1 MSLVSLEYLILIAAG
16 SLVFYH
22 TKGRAQKLCMF
33 VMSMLFVL
41 SFSIGAVVSV
51 ILASFISWKAAIR
64 ISEAEDKKVRMNRT
78 KLGVI
83 LLLAQLVLLK
93 YLPGMSRNP
102 SSVFLKFACPIGI
115 SYYTLMLIGYVLD
128 VDWKRIPAEPSF
140 FTLLLTACWFPQ
152 MVQGPIGKVQEIIGQ
167 MNQDHTFE
175 LHSYKY
181 GLQRLLWG
189 IFQKTV
195 IADRIGTAIGSF
207 FLPDRAGL
215 DLVWGLIL
223 YSIQLYADF
232 SGGIDIILGTSECF
246 GIRLSENF
254 RQPYFSS
261 TLGEFWRRWHISL
274 GRWMKDY
281 IFFPFSA
288 SSFSQK
294 LTRKLRKSGVSRKQ
308 AARVSIA
315 LGNLL
320 VFVLVGFWHGSG
332 SKYVGWGI
340 YNGIILSASALLEG
354 WFIEVREKLHLHGRL
369 WSLFRILRTYVIVL
383 IGYLFDCTADAG
395 QAWNAFLRLFS
406 HGFHGVGFSVSEL
419 LILFIAV
426 LAVLIVDLLHEHG
439 ISVRDRISCWSYGKQ
454 AVFWTILIQV
464 IAIAGRVSSS
474 GGFLYE
480 SF

>member
-1 MSLVSLEYLILIAAG
+1 
-16 SLVFYH
+16 
-22 TKGRAQKLCMF
+22 
-33 VMSMLFVL
+33 
-41 SFSIGAVVSV
+41 
-51 ILASFISWKAAIR
+51 
-64 ISEAEDKKVRMNRT
+64 
-78 KLGVI
+78 
-83 LLLAQLVLLK
+83 
-93 YLPGMSRNP
+93 
-102 SSVFLKFACPIGI
+102 
-115 SYYTLMLIGYVLD
+115 
-128 VDWKRIPAEPSF
+128 
-140 FTLLLTACWFPQ
+140 
-152 MVQGPIGKVQEIIGQ
+152 
-167 MNQDHTFE
+167 
-175 LHSYKY
+175 
-181 GLQRLLWG
+181 
-189 IFQKTV
+189 
-195 IADRIGTAIGSF
+195 
-207 FLPDRAGL
+207 
-215 DLVWGLIL
+215 
-223 YSIQLYADF
+223 
-232 SGGIDIILGTSECF
+232 
-246 GIRLSENF
+246 
-254 RQPYFSS
+254 
-261 TLGEFWRRWHISL
+261 
-274 GRWMKDY
+274 MKDY

-419 LILFIAV
+419 LILFFAV